1 MQIFLTG
8 GTGFIGSYFINKA
21 LVAGHEVVA
30 LRRTPQSRPQIN
42 LTTEPVWVNKLI
54 EDVSTKDLSGCD
66 VLVHLASFGVSPKP
80 STWEDCFKV
89 NVLDTMHLLET
100 ANDAGIRKVIAAGSC
115 AEYGSSGL
123 NYDFI
128 PVDAPLSQKE
138 PMHLLKR
145 LQVSQFSL
153 SLKVQE
159 CLLFMVEFFLP
170 LERGS
175 LNKTF
180 GLLKKRALEGS
191 DFEMTLGEQ
200 IRDFIPV
207 EEVAEWFI
215 KALEHVSLQSEMSS
229 FWNVAS
235 GNPISIRE
243 FCENWWQKFE
253 AKGKLLVGALQYRD
267 AEVMRYVPEVKNG
280 RSAKPYN
287 WCWFDWFVLFIS
299 HWSQ

>member
-42 LTTEPVWVNKLI
+42 LTIEPVWVNKLI

-123 NYDFI
+123 HYDFI
-128 PVDAPLSQKE
+128 PVDAPLE
-138 PMHLLKR
+138 PNGAYASSKAAASIAIRAFTENVGMSLIYGR
-145 LQVSQFSL
+145 IFSAFGEGQFEKNL
-153 SLKVQE
+153 WPSLKK
-159 CLLFMVEFFLP
+159 
-170 LERGS
+170 S
-175 LNKTF
+175 
-180 GLLKKRALEGS
+180 AIEGS
-191 DFEMTLGEQ
+191 DFEMTPGEQ
-200 IRDFIPV
+200 IRDFIRV
-207 EEVAEWFI
+207 EDVAGWFI
-215 KALEHVSLQSEMSS
+215 QALEHISLQKEISS

-235 GNPISIRE
+235 GKPISIKS
-243 FCENWWQKFE
+243 FCENWWQKFQ
-253 AKGKLLVGALQYRD
+253 ARGQLLIGRLQYRD
-267 AEVMRYVPEVKNG
+267 AEVMRYVPEVKT
-280 RSAKPYN
+280 
-287 WCWFDWFVLFIS
+287 W
-299 HWSQ
+299 

>member
-1 MQIFLTG
+1 MRIFLTG
-8 GTGFIGSYFINKA
+8 GTGFIGTYFINKA

-66 VLVHLASFGVSPKP
+66 VIVHLASFGVSPKP

-128 PVDAPLSQKE
+128 PVDAPLKPKGAYASSKAASSIAIRSFTE
-138 PMHLLKR
+138 IAGMSLIYGR
-145 LQVSQFSL
+145 IFSAYGEGQFEKNL
-153 SLKVQE
+153 WPSLKK
-159 CLLFMVEFFLP
+159 
-170 LERGS
+170 S
-175 LNKTF
+175 
-180 GLLKKRALEGS
+180 ALEGS
-191 DFEMTLGEQ
+191 DFEMTPGEQ

-207 EEVAEWFI
+207 EEVAGWFI
-215 KALEHVSLQSEMSS
+215 QALKYILEQRELTS

-235 GNPISIRE
+235 GNPISIKG
-243 FCENWWQKFE
+243 FCENWWQKFQARGE
-253 AKGKLLVGALQYRD
+253 LLIGKLQYREG
-267 AEVMRYVPEVKNG
+267 EVMRYVPEVKT
-280 RSAKPYN
+280 
-287 WCWFDWFVLFIS
+287 W
-299 HWSQ
+299 